1 MVNALITYAYA
12 LTVILTL
19 PTMAPRP
26 NATNIHTVDRH
37 LDERL
42 STIPSFQS
50 TTFGYAVMAKKAEIY
65 VLDTTTTWV
74 DFANPG

>member
-1 MVNALITYAYA
+1 MVNALITYDEA
-12 LTVILTL
+12 LTVSGTL

-26 NATNIHTVDRH
+26 NATSIRAADRH

-50 TTFGYAVMAKKAEIY
+50 MTLVYAIMVKKAN
-65 VLDTTTTWV
+65 L
-74 DFANPG
+74 